1 MSILNKYIIC
11 VVFMDIKA
19 LEDKLKPKGTVSII
33 GCGRLGVRI
42 ALDLLEVHRGGF
54 EKIQIFDAARIDQ
67 NDVVH
72 RKHGAKLGE
81 YKVNFLKEF
90 FPEKIEAF
98 FEDINEENIEKITGD
113 VVLIVFAGGDTLP
126 IRKKIVEYCK
136 NTKKVAIGTNGVFG
150 FDPAIK
156 IGDAKTE
163 KGPVEF
169 LKMESEGH
177 LVVGTGKFIKDMEP
191 ITPYTL
197 DEMAKHLV
205 IESLKIKKE
214 LLKN

>member
-1 MSILNKYIIC
+1 MSISNKYIIC
-11 VVFMDIKA
+11 VIFMDIKA
-19 LEDKLKPKGTVSII
+19 LEDNLKPKGTVSII
-33 GCGRLGVRI
+33 GCGRLGIRI
-42 ALDLLEVHRGGF
+42 AMDLLEVHRGGF
-54 EKIQIFDAARIDQ
+54 EKLQIFDAARIDQ

-90 FPEKIEAF
+90 FPERIEAF
-98 FEDINEENIEKITGD
+98 FEDITEENIEKITGN

-136 NTKKVAIGTNGVFG
+136 NTGKVAIGTNGVFG
-150 FDPAIK
+150 FNPIIK
-156 IGDAKTE
+156 IGDAVSE

-169 LKMESEGH
+169 LKMETKGH
-177 LVVGTGKFIKDMEP
+177 LVIGTGKFIKDMEP

-197 DEMAKHLV
+197 DEMAKRIV

-214 LLKN
+214 LIN

>member
-1 MSILNKYIIC
+1 
-11 VVFMDIKA
+11 MDIKV

-33 GCGRLGVRI
+33 GCGRLGFRI
-42 ALDLLEVHRGGF
+42 VMDLLEVHRGGF
-54 EKIQIFDAARIDQ
+54 EKIQIFDGARIDT
-67 NDVVH
+67 NDIVH

-81 YKVNFLKEF
+81 YKVDFLKEF
-90 FPEKIEAF
+90 FPERIEAF
-98 FEDINEENIEKITGD
+98 FEDINEKNIAKITGE

-136 NTKKVAIGTNGVFG
+136 NTGRVAIGTNGVFG
-150 FDPAIK
+150 FNPVIK
-156 IGDAKTE
+156 IGDAVSE

-169 LKMESEGH
+169 LKMETKGH
-177 LVVGTGKFIKDMEP
+177 MVVGTGKFIKDMEP

-197 DEMAKHLV
+197 DEMAKRIV

-214 LLKN
+214 LIN